1 MLTFPYRLY
10 PVAESRQGKYGI
22 ILLARTSYTKG
33 RATMTTTSEQ
43 PTVVTPADWIS
54 GPRQGEWTYDA
65 YAALPDDGQRYEIID
80 GVLLLTPSTHSP
92 QHQRGVG
99 HVARCLSNYVENA
112 HTGEVFIG
120 PLDVE
125 LASNTVVQPD
135 ILTILNTSSTKITS
149 THIQGVPDLV
159 VEVSSPGT
167 VGHDRSTKQKAYER
181 AGVREYWFVDPLAHT
196 IEILVLQGKTYTSLG
211 VFSGELTLP
220 SLVVPALEEVPA
232 EKFFV

>member
-1 MLTFPYRLY
+1 M
-10 PVAESRQGKYGI
+10 
-22 ILLARTSYTKG
+22 KG
-33 RATMTTTSEQ
+33 GAMMTTTSEQ
-43 PTVVTPADWIS
+43 PTVVTPADWVS

-80 GVLLLTPSTHSP
+80 GVLFYMAPAPTP
-92 QHQRGVG
+92 QHQRVG
-99 HVARCLSNYVENA
+99 FRIAKRLSKYIEE
-112 HTGEVFIG
+112 TDQGEVFIA

-125 LASNTVVQPD
+125 LAPKIVVQPD
-135 ILTILNTSSTKITS
+135 VFILLKANSAKIMAKR
-149 THIQGVPDLV
+149 IQGVPDLV

-167 VGHDRSTKQKAYER
+167 VGHDRSAKQKAYER
-181 AGVREYWFVDPLAHT
+181 AGVHEYWFVDPLAHT
-196 IEILVLQGKTYTSLG
+196 IEILVLKEKTYTSLG

>member
-1 MLTFPYRLY
+1 
-10 PVAESRQGKYGI
+10 
-22 ILLARTSYTKG
+22 
-33 RATMTTTSEQ
+33 MTTTSEQ
-43 PTVVTPADWIS
+43 PTVVTSADWVS
-54 GPRQGEWTYDA
+54 GPKQGEWTYDA

-80 GVLLLTPSTHSP
+80 GVLLLMTPAPTP
-92 QHQRGVG
+92 PHQQV
-99 HVARCLSNYVENA
+99 
-112 HTGEVFIG
+112 TGRIYRYFATYIEDAGLGRVFFA

-125 LASNTVVQPD
+125 LAPKTVVQPD
-135 ILTILNTSSTKITS
+135 VFILLKTGSARVTAKR
-149 THIQGVPDLV
+149 IQGVPDLA

-196 IEILVLQGKTYTSLG
+196 IEILVLKGKTYTSLG
-211 VFSGELTLP
+211 VFSGELTLS

>member
-1 MLTFPYRLY
+1 MIQLT
-10 PVAESRQGKYGI
+10 
-22 ILLARTSYTKG
+22 RTSYKKG
-33 RATMTTTSEQ
+33 GAPMTTTSEQ
-43 PTVVTPADWIS
+43 LTVVTPADWVS
-54 GPRQGEWTYDA
+54 GPKQGEWTYDA

-80 GVLLLTPSTHSP
+80 GVLFTTTFSPSP
-92 QHQRGVG
+92 QHQRTVG
-99 HVARCLSNYVENA
+99 RVSRSLSMYVEDTNS
-112 HTGEVFIG
+112 GEVFIG

-125 LASNTVVQPD
+125 FSPKTVVQPD
-135 ILTILNTSSTKITS
+135 IFVILKAGTAKVTA
-149 THIQGVPDLV
+149 THIKGVPNLA
-159 VEVSSPGT
+159 VEVSSPST

-196 IEILVLQGKTYTSLG
+196 IEILVLKGKTYTSLG